1 MKAGGHHKVLI
12 TALLSV
18 SGDLESSTR
27 CTAPG
32 FRLLIPQRERGIICN
47 DGDDHRHC
55 HLIPDYKGCSDAEP
69 EARTRAR
76 SLSSPALGFAAD
88 ADLRLGRSQ
97 SRKQSVAGGD
107 LKGHRPP
114 TPGGRLRQGHVC
126 RRLPGWSTT
135 QTLLEQLGEGKKYTP
150 SHPNHGVG
158 VAGTSDQAAVVSQ
171 GCEFCFVCKC

>member
-1 MKAGGHHKVLI
+1 MLI

-135 QTLLEQLGEGKKYTP
+135 QTLLEQLGEGKKNTP
-150 SHPNHGVG
+150 RATQTTGWASRGHLIKPRWFLR
-158 VAGTSDQAAVVSQ
+158 AVS
-171 GCEFCFVCKC
+171 FVLFASAELM